1 LTRLLRSLSTEQYR
15 AYRDK
20 CDRTF
25 RELSAAL
32 NRSAAVRSMDEKQ
45 RLGGVANA
53 AKLAAALSLERHSA
67 GQGALDTACMR
78 WASGGRDYGVT
89 PDMVQ
94 PFKSAG
100 MEKGGGY

>member
-1 LTRLLRSLSTEQYR
+1 MICRKQPIGKAENKRRLCARNFRSLTRLLRSLSTEQYR

-45 RLGGVANA
+45 RLGVVANA

-67 GQGALDTACMR
+67 GQGA
-78 WASGGRDYGVT
+78 
-89 PDMVQ
+89 
-94 PFKSAG
+94 
-100 MEKGGGY
+100 